1 MIVEDLAGRG
11 RTVLPADYLAEHCE
25 YGWALTIDAAQGATA
40 DVGLVLVRPG
50 IDREHLYV
58 GMTRGRD
65 GNHAYITPDPT
76 VDPEHDHG
84 HSPAAR
90 KHTDQ
95 DPHREANGVLT
106 AALAQSG
113 AQDAAH
119 TALAEARKVAAD
131 TARKTQERQ
140 AADVERQR
148 LLPQPVPV
156 EHTRAVEQLQAL
168 RAERDRLHDQQL
180 RLWTSAR
187 DIKQQLD
194 EAPKWARGRRQTL
207 TASFTEAQV
216 SCVRPTLPL
225 PAWTRRSR
233 SRPGSSTATPANAT
247 TRSATS
253 SAAPASLP
261 CDGWHPMSSPYPDPP
276 KTRSG
281 TSPPASP
288 QVAGEMTTTSTSTAT
303 TTTEGSAGEDRP
315 GTRFG
320 NG

>member
-58 GMTRGRD
+58 GMTRGRA

-84 HSPAAR
+84 HGPAAR
-90 KHTDQ
+90 KQTDQ

-148 LLPQPVPV
+148 LLPQPVTV

-194 EAPKWARGRRQTL
+194 EAPKWARGRRRTL
-207 TASFTEAQV
+207 TASFAEIQGELRQTHPALASLDTKVQEQTRLVDSHTRQRDDEKRDQQRRTGLAAFRRMAPNDLALP
-216 SCVRPTLPL
+216 RPTQDQVRDL
-225 PAWTRRSR
+225 ATRLAAGRSR
-233 SRPGSSTATPANAT
+233 DDDDFYVHSHDKYQGLSR
-247 TRSATS
+247 
-253 SAAPASLP
+253 
-261 CDGWHPMSSPYPDPP
+261 
-276 KTRSG
+276 
-281 TSPPASP
+281 
-288 QVAGEMTTTSTSTAT
+288 
-303 TTTEGSAGEDRP
+303 
-315 GTRFG
+315 
-320 NG
+320 